1 MGKKFEKF
9 LIGSA
14 AVLKNESRSLKH
26 RIYQKPMIVIPVS
39 ALKKASNFPTIPK
52 L

>member
-1 MGKKFEKF
+1 MGKKFTKF
-9 LIGSA
+9 LIGPV

-39 ALKKASNFPTIPK
+39 ALKKASNFLTIPK